1 MSAEHPYILEA
12 RDITKKFPGVLAL
25 DRVNM
30 ACRVGEIHALVGE
43 NGAGKSTLIKVLMG
57 VHPPDSGKIF
67 VEGQKVNIH
76 NAAEARWKYGIDS
89 VFQDTTLVPSL
100 TVAENIFLGQERNF
114 YVRGLISRARLR
126 ARAQEVLSEI
136 ISDAGIRIPDSDKLI
151 RDLSLAERKIV
162 AIGKAVASHARLI
175 ILDEVTA
182 LFSMDQIQALFKMLT
197 ELKKKN
203 ITTIFIT
210 HRLKEVFEICD
221 RATVLKDGKYV
232 DTVDIQDISTTDLIR
247 MMTGRESGL
256 VFPPGAKKPP
266 SKSVVSLKGIARHGI
281 LNDISLDL
289 YEGEILALAGLR
301 GQGQAELLQI
311 LYGLQKYDRGEIFIR
326 GEKVNIKKP
335 MDAIRHGVVYLSDD
349 KDEELMFTLS
359 VQKNLALP
367 TLADRSKMG
376 LVRQRIEKLTSENV
390 VAEFSIKIA
399 SLRQEISNLSG
410 GNKQK
415 VALGRWIPATP
426 SIFLLNEPTQGL
438 DVGVKIEVYQLMRR
452 LADEGRS
459 LIVAL
464 TEMAEI
470 LNLPDRILV
479 MGDQRIKTVFTAEE
493 ATEEK
498 ILHAALG

>member
-1 MSAEHPYILEA
+1 MKGEQPYILEA
-12 RDITKKFPGVLAL
+12 RDISKKFPGVLAL

-30 ACRVGEIHALVGE
+30 ACRGGEIHALVGE
-43 NGAGKSTLIKVLMG
+43 NGAGKSTLIKILMG
-57 VHPPDSGKIF
+57 VHPPDDGEIFIEGK
-67 VEGQKVNIH
+67 KVNIR

-100 TVAENIFLGQERNF
+100 TVAENIFLGRERDF
-114 YVRGLISRARLR
+114 YIRGLISRARLR
-126 ARAQEVLSEI
+126 TKAQEILSEI
-136 ISDAGIRIPDSDKLI
+136 ISDSGIQMPDSDKLI

-182 LFSMDQIQALFKMLT
+182 LFSMDQIRALFSMLA

-221 RATVLKDGKYV
+221 RATVLKDGKFV
-232 DTVDIQDISTTDLIR
+232 DTVDVQDISTTDLIR

-256 VFPPGAKKPP
+256 VFPPRAKKPP
-266 SKSVVSLKGIARHGI
+266 SKSVVTLKDIAKHGI
-281 LNDISLDL
+281 LNDVSLHL

-311 LYGLQKYDRGEIFIR
+311 LYGLQKYDKGEIFIR
-326 GEKVNIKKP
+326 GEKVTIKKP
-335 MDAIRHGVVYLSDD
+335 IDAIQHGVVYLSDD

-367 TLADRSKMG
+367 TLGKRSKMG
-376 LVRQRIEKLTSENV
+376 FVQQRIEKAASEKV
-390 VAEFSIKIA
+390 VEEFSIKIA
-399 SLRQEISNLSG
+399 SLKQEMSNLSG

-426 SIFLLNEPTQGL
+426 EIFLLNEPTQGL

-459 LIVAL
+459 LIVTL

-479 MGDQRIKTVFTAEE
+479 MGDKRIKTAFSAEE

-498 ILHAALG
+498 ILQAALG